1 MRPRREVG
9 PTSGALTFK
18 RRPPILPRP
27 MPVLRGAVTFS
38 RFRAESSGDGF
49 PQDLKRWLTKGL
61 KAHAFEPIDRRS
73 QEERAA
79 GFVELENPEATEF
92 PTGALFHG
100 EYALFGF
107 RVDQLK
113 VPASVVRSELNKW
126 AATFTKEKGREPSRV
141 EKAEARGNI
150 EQVLRNRATPRS
162 KVFDVSWNLKT
173 HQLQIWAASRKAV
186 DEVLLAVEGALSTK
200 LKPLVPTAFAEEA
213 GIAEDALGPT
223 PELIGAELS
232 AGEVSHGEA

>member
-1 MRPRREVG
+1 
-9 PTSGALTFK
+9 
-18 RRPPILPRP
+18 
-27 MPVLRGAVTFS
+27 MPVTRGAVTFS
-38 RFRAESSGDGF
+38 RFRAESAGDGF

-61 KAHAFEPIDRRS
+61 KAHAFEPIDRKG

-79 GFVELENPEATEF
+79 GFVELKNPDAAEF

-126 AATFTKEKGREPSRV
+126 AAQFEKDKGRPPSRV

-150 EQVLRNRATPRS
+150 EHLLRARATPRT
-162 KVFDVSWNLKT
+162 KVHDVSWNLKT
-173 HQLQIWAASRKAV
+173 HQLQVWAASRKAV
-186 DEVLLAVEGALSTK
+186 DEVLLSLEGSLSVK
-200 LKPLVPTAFAEEA
+200 LQPLVPTSFAAQA
-213 GIAEDALGPT
+213 GIPDEALGPT
-223 PELIGAELS
+223 PELIGADIS
-232 AGEVSHGEA
+232 AGEVNHGEA